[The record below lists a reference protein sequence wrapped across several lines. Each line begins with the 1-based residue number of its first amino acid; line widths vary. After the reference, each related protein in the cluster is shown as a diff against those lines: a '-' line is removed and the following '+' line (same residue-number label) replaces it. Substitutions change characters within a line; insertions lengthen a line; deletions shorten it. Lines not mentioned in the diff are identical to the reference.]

1 MRALTGAALSA
12 VVLAGVTHAAPSAAF
27 LPGPRRRLL
36 PTLAG
41 IGDPGHVALTFDDG
55 PSARSTPLF
64 LDLLRAHDVRATFF
78 LLGDQVARAP
88 DIARAIVT
96 EGHEVA
102 VHAWNH
108 RCLLLKSPHRTH
120 VELRATRD
128 IIENTTGVR
137 PRWFRAPYGVFSTS
151 SLLSARSLG
160 LTPVLWS
167 AWGVDWTSS
176 ATGTSVRRTV
186 LKDLDGGG
194 TILLHDSDITAAPQ
208 AWRSTLDALPH
219 VLAECARVGLVVG
232 PLRDHSMEPRN
243 KVRRTPSSW
252 SDRSDTNR
260 ASTLSRSG
268 PVSSILCIRRAA
280 SPASS
285 SAGE

>member
-1 MRALTGAALSA
+1 MRALSSLPGVALSS
-12 VVLAGVTHAAPSAAF
+12 VVLAGVAHAAPSVAF

-55 PSARSTPLF
+55 PSTRSTPLF
-64 LDLLRAHDVRATFF
+64 LDLLRERGVRATFF
-78 LLGDQVARAP
+78 LLGDQVARTP
-88 DIARAIVT
+88 DIARAMVA

-102 VHAWNH
+102 VHGWNH
-108 RCLLLKSPHRTH
+108 RCLLLKGPHRTRA
-120 VELRATRD
+120 ELRTARD

-151 SLLSARSLG
+151 SLLAARSLG

-167 AWGVDWTSS
+167 AWGFDWTKR
-176 ATGTSVRRTV
+176 ATGTSVRRRV

-194 TILLHDSDITAAPQ
+194 TILLHDSDIAAAPQ

-219 VLAECARVGLVVG
+219 VLDECVRRGLEVG
-232 PLRDHSMEPRN
+232 PLRDHS
-243 KVRRTPSSW
+243 
-252 SDRSDTNR
+252 
-260 ASTLSRSG
+260 
-268 PVSSILCIRRAA
+268 
-280 SPASS
+280 
-285 SAGE
+285 